1 MESIESQMT
10 TPLIS
15 IYSEATAK
23 EAAQL
28 MKEKRIGSL
37 LIKGYEGYLGIVSE
51 KDLVYKVVGEDLP
64 QNTVP
69 LSSIMTESI
78 LSIEKTASSSEASI
92 LMLEYKINH
101 LAITENDDI
110 VGILSIKDLVHTKE
124 KKIFLSSFICL
135 F

>member
-10 TPLIS
+10 TPVIS

-37 LIKGYEGYLGIVSE
+37 LIKGYEGYVGIVSE
-51 KDLVYKVVGEDLP
+51 KDLVYKVVGEGLP
-64 QNTVP
+64 PNTVP

-124 KKIFLSSFICL
+124 KQSS
-135 F
+135 

>member
-10 TPLIS
+10 TLLIS

-51 KDLVYKVVGEDLP
+51 KDLVYKVVGEGLAP
-64 QNTVP
+64 NTIT

-101 LAITENDDI
+101 LTITENDDI
-110 VGILSIKDLVHTKE
+110 VGILSVKGFVYTKE
-124 KKIFLSSFICL
+124 KQFS
-135 F
+135 

>member
-10 TPLIS
+10 TPVIN

-37 LIKGYEGYLGIVSE
+37 LIKGYEGYVGIVSE
-51 KDLVYKVVGEDLP
+51 KDLIYKVVGEGLP
-64 QNTVP
+64 PNTVP

-110 VGILSIKDLVHTKE
+110 VGILSVKDLVHTKE
-124 KKIFLSSFICL
+124 KQSS
-135 F
+135 

>member
-10 TPLIS
+10 TPVIN

-37 LIKGYEGYLGIVSE
+37 LIKGYEGYVGIVSE
-51 KDLVYKVVGEDLP
+51 KDLIYKVVGEGLAP
-64 QNTVP
+64 NTIT

-124 KKIFLSSFICL
+124 KQSS
-135 F
+135 

>member
-10 TPLIS
+10 TPVIS
-15 IYSEATAK
+15 IYSEATAQ

-37 LIKGYEGYLGIVSE
+37 LIKGYEGYVGIVSE
-51 KDLVYKVVGEDLP
+51 RDLVYKVVGEGLDP
-64 QNTVP
+64 NTVP

-92 LMLEYKINH
+92 LMMEYKINH
-101 LAITENDDI
+101 LAITENEDI
-110 VGILSIKDLVHTKE
+110 VGILSIKDLINTKE
-124 KKIFLSSFICL
+124 NQSA
-135 F
+135 

>member
-10 TPLIS
+10 TLLIS

-37 LIKGYEGYLGIVSE
+37 LIKGYEGYMGIVSE
-51 KDLVYKVVGEDLP
+51 KDLVYKVVGEGLTP
-64 QNTVP
+64 NTVP

-101 LAITENDDI
+101 LTITENDDI
-110 VGILSIKDLVHTKE
+110 VGILSVKGLVHTKE
-124 KKIFLSSFICL
+124 KQSS
-135 F
+135 

>member
-10 TPLIS
+10 TPVIS
-15 IYSEATAK
+15 IYFEANAK

-28 MKEKRIGSL
+28 MKEKRMGSL
-37 LIKGYEGYLGIVSE
+37 LNKRIWRLCGDRFRKV
-51 KDLVYKVVGEDLP
+51 LVYKVVGEGLAP
-64 QNTVP
+64 NTIT

-78 LSIEKTASSSEASI
+78 LSIEKTASSSKASI
-92 LMLEYKINH
+92 LMLKYKINH

-124 KKIFLSSFICL
+124 KQSS
-135 F
+135 

>member
-10 TPLIS
+10 TPVIN

-37 LIKGYEGYLGIVSE
+37 LIKGYEGYVGIVSE
-51 KDLVYKVVGEDLP
+51 KDLIYKVVGEGLP
-64 QNTVP
+64 PNTVS

-78 LSIEKTASSSEASI
+78 LSIKKTASSSEVSI

-110 VGILSIKDLVHTKE
+110 VGILSVKDLVHTKE
-124 KKIFLSSFICL
+124 KQSS
-135 F
+135 

>member
-10 TPLIS
+10 TPVIN

-37 LIKGYEGYLGIVSE
+37 LIKGYEGYVGIVSE
-51 KDLVYKVVGEDLP
+51 KDLVYKVVGEGLP
-64 QNTVP
+64 PNTVP

-110 VGILSIKDLVHTKE
+110 VGILSIKGLVHTKE
-124 KKIFLSSFICL
+124 KQSS
-135 F
+135 

>member
-10 TPLIS
+10 TPVIN

-37 LIKGYEGYLGIVSE
+37 LIKGYEGYVGIVSE
-51 KDLVYKVVGEDLP
+51 KDMVYKVVGEDLP

-101 LAITENDDI
+101 LTITENDDI
-110 VGILSIKDLVHTKE
+110 VGILSVKGFVYTKE
-124 KKIFLSSFICL
+124 KQFS
-135 F
+135 

>member
-10 TPLIS
+10 TPVIN

-37 LIKGYEGYLGIVSE
+37 LIKGYEGYVGIVSE
-51 KDLVYKVVGEDLP
+51 KDLVYKVVGEGLP
-64 QNTVP
+64 PNTVP

-124 KKIFLSSFICL
+124 KQSS
-135 F
+135 

>member
-78 LSIEKTASSSEASI
+78 LSIEKTASSSKASI
-92 LMLEYKINH
+92 LILKYKINH
-101 LAITENDDI
+101 LTITENDDI
-110 VGILSIKDLVHTKE
+110 VGILSVKGFVYTKE
-124 KKIFLSSFICL
+124 KQFS
-135 F
+135 

>member
-37 LIKGYEGYLGIVSE
+37 LIKGYEGYLWIVSK

-110 VGILSIKDLVHTKE
+110 VGILSVKDLVHTKE
-124 KKIFLSSFICL
+124 KQSS
-135 F
+135 